1 MTQGR
6 HLVRKVVGSFWGVTG
21 TMFGCRLWIDKD
33 RSLVCA
39 IGFSGEAGGVATGA
53 VVTRLTMAGEK
64 SGSLTAS
71 FSKAVSTFPAV
82 VTGGS
87 LVAIDA
93 EGKKILVMALT
104 SEALVPQAVD
114 LSFLV
119 GVEGGAVSMLSPA
132 KLASGFGLGVG
143 GRSVLV
149 RLGEGGELKVVL
161 EVEGEAVLSDHL
173 VLEADKSVTGVITHR
188 EGATPEI
195 ELKVVGSGGAAQYHC
210 RQFLDQVLAAL
221 GWFIHL
227 SLDLLPH
234 PQRGGCIWCRW

>member
-1 MTQGR
+1 MFKRGGRLGRVGAGGEGGSRAAGYPHPIPGSGVPVFGHTRRIAVAGAGGCQQVTQGR

-149 RLGEGGELKVVL
+149 RVGEGG
-161 EVEGEAVLSDHL
+161 
-173 VLEADKSVTGVITHR
+173 
-188 EGATPEI
+188 
-195 ELKVVGSGGAAQYHC
+195 SGKYGP
-210 RQFLDQVLAAL
+210 RTKK
-221 GWFIHL
+221 
-227 SLDLLPH
+227 
-234 PQRGGCIWCRW
+234 